1 MKFILKQNEKN
12 IDMKKPRATTF
23 LVKVVVRGLFCLEM
37 FLSKIGLHTLK
48 AASFGIHLGLI
59 HYLL

>member
-1 MKFILKQNEKN
+1 MKKN

-59 HYLL
+59 NYLL